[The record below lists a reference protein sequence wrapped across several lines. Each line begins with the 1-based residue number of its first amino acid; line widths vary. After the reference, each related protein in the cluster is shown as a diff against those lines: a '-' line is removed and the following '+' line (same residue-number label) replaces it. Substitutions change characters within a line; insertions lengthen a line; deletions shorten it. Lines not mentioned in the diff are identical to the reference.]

1 MDALLYKS
9 VLRTPAQGDLV
20 PEHEPNEIAIRNAC
34 FNQAETG
41 LLEAKFTRSY
51 PFEQSDAAEMQ
62 HAITN
67 EVPGQINWLPDPE
80 KLS

>member
-1 MDALLYKS
+1 M
-9 VLRTPAQGDLV
+9 
-20 PEHEPNEIAIRNAC
+20 PEHERNEIAISNSC

-41 LLEAKFTRSY
+41 FLEAKFTRSY
-51 PFEQSDAAEMQ
+51 PFDQSDAAEMQ